1 MSVLVTFLSQNFTYI
16 RSHLTNTL
24 FHLQFSIGAAIVL
37 VATFLYGSQPASI
50 PVKMRPPPIRIES
63 YEKGEDGSGVV
74 SPPNDFS
81 IKLPTTPLLSAAGLS
96 SSRPTSP
103 SHSRVKSNQNVPGGG
118 YFPKLEE

>member
-1 MSVLVTFLSQNFTYI
+1 MLVLVTFLSQNST
-16 RSHLTNTL
+16 LTNNTL

-37 VATFLYGSQPASI
+37 VATFLYGSQPSSI

-81 IKLPTTPLLSAAGLS
+81 IKLPTTPLLSAAGMS

-103 SHSRVKSNQNVPGGG
+103 SHSRAKSNQNVG